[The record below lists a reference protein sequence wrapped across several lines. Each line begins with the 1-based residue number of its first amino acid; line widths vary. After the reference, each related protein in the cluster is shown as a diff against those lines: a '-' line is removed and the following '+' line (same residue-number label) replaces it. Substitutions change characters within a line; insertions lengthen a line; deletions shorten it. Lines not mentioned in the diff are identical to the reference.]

1 MGIFGNKEEAAVDQS
16 QVLRALGT
24 VIEPELHRDL
34 VSLNMISD
42 IQIDGGRVDF
52 KITLTTPAC
61 PLRDMIEREAREAV
75 MRIPG
80 VESVNIRFDANVPQD
95 TRLFDQIQLRARN
108 AVAIASGKGGVGKS
122 TVAANLAVAI
132 SQDGAA
138 VGLLDADI
146 YGPNIPL
153 MLGVKDQQ
161 LRVVDGKIQPVEA
174 YGVKVMSMAF
184 LVKED
189 QPIIWRGPMLHG
201 AIRQFLSDVDWGELD
216 YLIVDLPPG
225 TGDAQLS
232 LAQSL
237 PLTGGVVVTTPQDVA
252 LADVIKGIA
261 MFKQLQVPVLGVIE
275 NMSYFIAPD
284 TGHRYEIFGHGGGR
298 KMAERMGVPF
308 LGEVPIDP
316 KVREGGDTGRP
327 IVIEAPDSPAGEA
340 LRDIAQGLA
349 AKISV
354 LHLTRE
360 RFQPSSDLKIMQ

>member
-1 MGIFGNKEEAAVDQS
+1 MGVFGKEQGNAVDES
-16 QVLRALGT
+16 RVLQALST

-34 VSLNMISD
+34 VTLNMVSD
-42 IQIDGGRVDF
+42 VQVERGHVDF

-61 PLRDMIEREAREAV
+61 PLRDLIERDAREAV
-75 MRIPG
+75 MAIPG
-80 VESVNIRFDANVPQD
+80 VESVNVRFDANVPTD
-95 TRLFDQIQLRARN
+95 NRLFQQIQLRVRN
-108 AVAIASGKGGVGKS
+108 AVAVASGKGGVGKS
-122 TVAANLAVAI
+122 TVAANLAVSIAN
-132 SQDGAA
+132 DGAT

-153 MLGVKDQQ
+153 MLGVAGQRP
-161 LRVVDGKIQPVEA
+161 RVRNEKIVPIEA
-174 YGVKVMSMAF
+174 YGVKIMSMAF

-201 AIRQFLSDVDWGELD
+201 AIRQFLSDVEWGELD

-261 MFKQLQVPVLGVIE
+261 MFKQMKVPVLGVIE
-275 NMSYFIAPD
+275 NMSYFVAPD
-284 TGHRYEIFGHGGGR
+284 TGNRYEIFGHGGGQ
-298 KMAERMGVPF
+298 KVAERMGVPF

-316 KVREGGDTGRP
+316 LVREGGDTGKP
-327 IVIEAPDSPAGEA
+327 IVLAAPESPAGKA
-340 LRDIAQGLA
+340 LRDIGQSLA

-354 LHLTRE
+354 LHHTRGA
-360 RFQPSSDLKIMQ
+360 FQPADELRIVQ